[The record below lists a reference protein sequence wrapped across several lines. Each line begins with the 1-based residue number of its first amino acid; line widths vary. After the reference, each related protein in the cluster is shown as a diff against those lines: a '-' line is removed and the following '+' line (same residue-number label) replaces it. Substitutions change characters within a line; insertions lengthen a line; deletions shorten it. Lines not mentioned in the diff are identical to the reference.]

1 MSSISTASTY
11 QGIDLAGHPSRRRRA
26 GALLIDVFINFTVFS
41 TSFIL
46 IGVHLYAAHYL
57 ITGRDLDFNSFS
69 ESVVAELFFR
79 FVLLFVAFIYFV
91 AFEAIYG
98 ATPGKHLLG
107 MHVFK
112 SDGRRC
118 DTGSAVIRAIC
129 LFMIDSLI
137 WGLPAFAS
145 MQPPLYQ
152 RIGDRAAK
160 TVVVNRH
167 ESPVPLPPFWRFLVA
182 MVIYLMIT
190 NLAALIVLFTLII

>member
-26 GALLIDVFINFTVFS
+26 GALLIDVFINFTVFIMS
-41 TSFIL
+41 IIL

-57 ITGRDLDFNSFS
+57 ITGRDPDFN
-69 ESVVAELFFR
+69 ESVVGELFFR

-91 AFEAIYG
+91 VFEAIYG

-190 NLAALIVLFTLII
+190 NLAALIVLFTWII